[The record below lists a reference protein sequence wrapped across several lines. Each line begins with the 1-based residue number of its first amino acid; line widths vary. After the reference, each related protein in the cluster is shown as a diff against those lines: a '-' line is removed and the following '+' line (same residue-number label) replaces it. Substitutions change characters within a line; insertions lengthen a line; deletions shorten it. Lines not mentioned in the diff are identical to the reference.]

1 MVVKHRAQNER
12 IVVTHRVVA
21 CIGCLLKLLWKEY
34 SYTWK
39 KFVEGPMHARQ
50 DLKSNSSDTLLEFV
64 RQLDCMK
71 GDYLGCIPQS
81 STAGGNTVML
91 VGNGTLHVP

>member
-1 MVVKHRAQNER
+1 MVVKRVALNER

-50 DLKSNSSDTLLEFV
+50 KDYRSYNV
-64 RQLDCMK
+64 RNEVKTIITKCLHIS
-71 GDYLGCIPQS
+71 YLI
-81 STAGGNTVML
+81 V
-91 VGNGTLHVP
+91 